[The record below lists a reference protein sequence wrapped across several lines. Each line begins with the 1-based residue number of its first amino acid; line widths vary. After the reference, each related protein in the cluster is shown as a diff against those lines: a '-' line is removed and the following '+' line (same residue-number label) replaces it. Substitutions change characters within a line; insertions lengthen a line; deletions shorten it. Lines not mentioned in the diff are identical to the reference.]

1 MLYEIEA
8 ISLLVILTLSL
19 GKGGVSNFL
28 YYKVTFFPLSML
40 YSLEGDHYAHPTF
53 KQGEL

>member
-28 YYKVTFFPLSML
+28 YYKVTFFFFF
-40 YSLEGDHYAHPTF
+40 F
-53 KQGEL
+53 KLIDLL